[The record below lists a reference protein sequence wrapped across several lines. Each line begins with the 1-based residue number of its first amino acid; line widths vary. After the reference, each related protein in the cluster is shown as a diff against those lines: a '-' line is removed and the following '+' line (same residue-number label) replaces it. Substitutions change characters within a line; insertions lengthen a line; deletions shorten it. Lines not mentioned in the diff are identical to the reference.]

1 MARPGRAAMPELLPR
16 PHPTQEKNM
25 KPFILMAWLLAAC
38 LPALANDKGVTAA
51 EIRLGASAVLSGPLG
66 AQTRD
71 YGVGSRLYFEA
82 VNAAGGVHG
91 RKISYTTLDDGFDV
105 KRAVENT
112 RKLIEEESVF
122 MIFNSTG
129 TAQTAAILPLLAEN
143 RTIAFGPV
151 TGASSFREKVNP
163 YLFHVRASYA
173 NEARRIISQLKQ
185 IGITRVALFYQD
197 DGLGKTLLAEL
208 RQAAEAEQMTFLAEL
223 KVDPA
228 QPDFK
233 AAAAATE
240 KVQPQAVIVGAAG
253 TTFPAYVR
261 SVQQTSVKPSFY
273 GFSVASLDVINRELK
288 EQARGIILSQIMP
301 SLRNATIPVV
311 AEYLQLL
318 REKTPE
324 ARPSASQ
331 FEGFVHARLLV
342 EGLRRAGRPLS
353 TETFIKAMENA
364 GDISFG
370 RFVARY
376 SAQSHNG
383 SSYVELA
390 IIDNEGQLRY

>member
-1 MARPGRAAMPELLPR
+1 MFRSI
-16 PHPTQEKNM
+16 
-25 KPFILMAWLLAAC
+25 FIALMLTTGAH
-38 LPALANDKGVTAA
+38 ALASDKGVTPT

-66 AQTRD
+66 PQTKD
-71 YGVGSRLYFEA
+71 YGVGSRLYFDA

-91 RKISYTTLDDGFDV
+91 RKISYVTLDDAFDV

-112 RKLIEEESVF
+112 RKLIEEDNVF
-122 MIFNSTG
+122 MIYNSTG
-129 TAQTAAILPLLAEN
+129 TAQTGAILPLLEET

-151 TGASSFREKVNP
+151 TGASAFRDKFNP

-185 IGITRVALFYQD
+185 MGISRIAVFYQD

-208 RQAAEAEQMTFLAEL
+208 RQAATLEKITFVVET
-223 KVDPA
+223 KIDPA
-228 QPDFK
+228 KPDFA

-240 KVQPQAVIVGAAG
+240 KAQPQAVVLGTAG
-253 TTFPAYVR
+253 TTFTSYVKA
-261 SVQQTSVKPSFY
+261 VHQTSIKPSFY

-288 EQARGIILSQIMP
+288 EQARGIVLTQIMP

-311 AEYLQLL
+311 AEYLKLL
-318 REKTPE
+318 REKTPD

-331 FEGFVHARLLV
+331 FEGFVHAKLLV
-342 EGLRRAGRPLS
+342 EGLRRAGRSLT
-353 TETFIKAMENA
+353 TESFIKAMEAA

-370 RFVARY
+370 RFVAKY
-376 SAQSHNG
+376 SPQSHNG
-383 SSYVELA
+383 SSYVEMA

>member
-1 MARPGRAAMPELLPR
+1 MKHSILL
-16 PHPTQEKNM
+16 
-25 KPFILMAWLLAAC
+25 AWLLAAC
-38 LPALANDKGVTAA
+38 VPAVASDRGVTAT
-51 EIRLGASAVLSGPLG
+51 EIRLGASSVLSGPLG
-66 AQTRD
+66 AQTLD
-71 YGVGSRLYFEA
+71 YGVGARLYFDA

-105 KRAVENT
+105 KRAVDNT
-112 RKLIEEESVF
+112 RKLIQDESVF

-129 TAQTAAILPLLAEN
+129 TAQTGAILPLLAES

-151 TGASSFREKVNP
+151 TGASGFREKVNP

-173 NEARRIISQLKQ
+173 NEAHRIISQLKQ
-185 IGITRVALFYQD
+185 TGLSRVAVFYQD
-197 DGLGKTLLAEL
+197 DGLGKTLAAEL
-208 RQAAEAEQMTFLAEL
+208 RRAAEQEKITFVAEI

-240 KVQPQAVIVGAAG
+240 KVQPQAVIVATAGA
-253 TTFPAYVR
+253 TFPSYVR
-261 SVQQTSVKPSFY
+261 AVQQTTAKPGFY

-288 EQARGIILSQIMP
+288 EHARGIILSQIMP

-311 AEYLQLL
+311 AEYLKLL
-318 REKTPE
+318 REKSPG

-342 EGLRRAGRPLS
+342 EGFQRAGRPLS
-353 TETFIKAMENA
+353 TDSFIKAMETA

-376 SAQSHNG
+376 SPQSHNG